1 MQGKS
6 LSGGIQSQLLRT
18 TLKHRAIDILV
29 IEVAVTVVVAVGVA
43 VAVAVVVAVGVVQ
56 ILLIALHAIN
66 LQLRNSHKKL

>member
-43 VAVAVVVAVGVVQ
+43 VAVVVAVGVVQ